1 MKLALKTATFSLLL
15 LVLCMQPAHAFIT
28 WSGQSSSLEIRGLLR
43 GSALLLKNPDAPL
56 FYNKRTASGLAGSG
70 RLMVDAGVNEAV
82 SLEMHVVQN
91 YIPLSLQQGGSN
103 LVALQGVERS
113 DLLDWSYDNRAAHLL
128 IDRLN
133 LQYRSNSVN
142 IKAGRQPV
150 NLATTFYFTPN
161 DFFAPFAAQI
171 FFRSYKPGVDALRA
185 DVQLAGLSQLSLI
198 SVLGYR
204 SDATGDNGWSSRVDA
219 ARNSYLARLSG
230 LFGDFELALLAGSIK
245 KDRVVGGDLQG
256 ELLEWLGVRAEGH
269 VNFPD
274 QAGLKRR
281 VEFALGLE
289 HRWENSLNLRV
300 EQFYHGGGAA
310 SSATYAAALAAQTS
324 YLARN
329 YSALGVSYEFTPLLS
344 GDLTVIHNWMD
355 QSDLAAVYL
364 LYSLSDE
371 SELAFSA
378 AMARGARSVG
388 LRINSEFGLYPDSL
402 SAEIRCYF

>member
-1 MKLALKTATFSLLL
+1 M
-15 LVLCMQPAHAFIT
+15 LVLCVQPAYAFIS
-28 WSGQSSSLEIRGLLR
+28 WSDDNSSLEVRGLLR
-43 GSALLLKNPDAPL
+43 GSALLLKYPDAPL
-56 FYNKRTASGLAGSG
+56 FYNRRSVSGLAGTG
-70 RLMVDAGVNEAV
+70 RLMVDAGVNEVV

-91 YIPLSLQQGGSN
+91 YIPLTLQHGGSN

-133 LQYRSNSVN
+133 LQYRSNRVT

-161 DFFAPFAAQI
+161 DFFAPFAAQT

-185 DVQLAGLSQLSLI
+185 DIQLTELSQLSLM
-198 SVLGYR
+198 SVQGYR
-204 SDATGDNGWSSRVDA
+204 SDATGDNGWSSRIDA
-219 ARNSYLARLSG
+219 ARNSYLARVSG
-230 LFGDFELALLAGSIK
+230 LFGDFELAMLAGSVK

-281 VEFALGLE
+281 LEFAMGLE
-289 HRWENSLNLRV
+289 HCWENTFSLRA
-300 EQFYHGGGAA
+300 EQFYHGGGA
-310 SSATYAAALAAQTS
+310 SNSATYGAALATQGG

-329 YSALGVSYEFTPLLS
+329 YSALGASYEFTPLLS
-344 GDLTVIHNWMD
+344 ADLTVIHNWMD
-355 QSDLAAVYL
+355 HSLLAAVYL

-371 SELAFSA
+371 SEFAVSA
-378 AMARGARSVG
+378 AVARGARPVG
-388 LRINSEFGLYPDSL
+388 LRVNSEFGLYPDSL